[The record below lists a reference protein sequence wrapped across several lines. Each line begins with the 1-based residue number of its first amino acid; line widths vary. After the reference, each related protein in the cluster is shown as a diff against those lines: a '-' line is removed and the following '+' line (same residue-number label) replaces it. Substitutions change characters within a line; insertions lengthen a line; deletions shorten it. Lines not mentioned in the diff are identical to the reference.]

1 MAEDNDSKKQGFGT
15 KAVHAGEVHD
25 PSGSHINPIHQTS
38 TFVFEN
44 SEAIE
49 SWGRGESE
57 AYIYTRGNN
66 PTMEVL
72 AKKISAL
79 EGYGMDNA
87 DEVSAILFGSGM
99 AAINAALLSICQ
111 TGDHIITQQVLYG
124 STDHLLS
131 ADFPKIGIS
140 HSRVPRLEPAGL
152 EAELAKH
159 PNTLSLIHI

>member
-1 MAEDNDSKKQGFGT
+1 MTEENDSKKQGFGT

-57 AYIYTRGNN
+57 AYIYTRGKN

-79 EGYGMDNA
+79 EDRKS
-87 DEVSAILFGSGM
+87 V
-99 AAINAALLSICQ
+99 
-111 TGDHIITQQVLYG
+111 V
-124 STDHLLS
+124 
-131 ADFPKIGIS
+131 
-140 HSRVPRLEPAGL
+140 
-152 EAELAKH
+152 
-159 PNTLSLIHI
+159 